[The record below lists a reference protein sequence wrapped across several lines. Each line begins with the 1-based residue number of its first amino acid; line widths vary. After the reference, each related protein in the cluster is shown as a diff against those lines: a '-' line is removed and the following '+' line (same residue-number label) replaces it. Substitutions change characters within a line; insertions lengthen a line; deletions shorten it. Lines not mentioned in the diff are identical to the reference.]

1 MITKQKA
8 KEIRKK
14 IELLAAMLSDNEALE
29 TPELFP
35 RWLEDAAY
43 SIDDRVR
50 YEDVLYKCL
59 IAHNSQPQWTPTAA
73 PSLWTEVLVINDQI
87 LEWKQPD
94 STNPYMKGDKVLHN
108 EKTWESDIDNNVW
121 EPGIYGWT
129 EVTS

>member
-8 KEIRKK
+8 KKIRKK

-43 SIDDRVR
+43 SVDDRVR
-50 YEDVLYKCL
+50 YEDILYKCL
-59 IAHNSQPQWTPTAA
+59 IAHNSQPQWTPIAA
-73 PSLWTEVLVINDQI
+73 PSLWAEVLVVDEQI

-94 STNPYMKGDKVLHN
+94 STNPYMKCDKVLHN
-108 EKTWESDIDNNVW
+108 EKVWESDIDNNVW